1 MANGSGQS
9 SPHVTM
15 NCVEL
20 KKREHWATNPLMKNQ
35 QEPQEQSEGNSSAPS
50 NTRVLERLRSHP
62 STLLTSLPPSAA
74 DVGSSNF
81 SPFTSYYPSSV
92 SFTTSQPQLQ
102 SIDPSLSMRGSRPSS
117 KIIFQP
123 QEGRDSDEGSPSAA
137 QKPIRNGWLAR
148 IGRSFSIASKLGKNE
163 AKSKAEVVSKGAVV
177 HKIEQFVKGK

>member
-35 QEPQEQSEGNSSAPS
+35 QEPQEQSEGNSSAP
-50 NTRVLERLRSHP
+50 
-62 STLLTSLPPSAA
+62 
-74 DVGSSNF
+74 
-81 SPFTSYYPSSV
+81 
-92 SFTTSQPQLQ
+92 
-102 SIDPSLSMRGSRPSS
+102 
-117 KIIFQP
+117 
-123 QEGRDSDEGSPSAA
+123 DEGSPSAA